1 MSSPDYYL
9 VPVLPNNGNMHILT
23 NGKANIG
30 SSDTQLVTNSSSNLT
45 LSVNGNMNNFNGPY
59 FSNNTNAILIP
70 SGSSV
75 QRPSGGNVAGY
86 LRYNTDSTVS
96 TLEYYRASQSAYL
109 PLYSPP
115 TFTTVSPSTI
125 IQDASSTQVITIT
138 GFNFDV
144 VNGCIVHYFN
154 NNFSTIYVSTSTNV
168 SSSTNLT
175 ATIPSAMNAG
185 TAYANG
191 PYAVQVQNNTSGM
204 SYTRVG
210 VLNAFYWNPIDP
222 SGMNLGNLY
231 TSLTYSSSSN
241 PKLTP
246 VNAISPSGATLTYS
260 FDPTGTYA
268 TGYAFMTGTG
278 LTIQNVGGDGYITG
292 TVKNGYVLTST
303 TVAFGIRAYDP
314 SLNAYLTT
322 RVFNATFVPLLLNL
336 SVSGSGA
343 TTNTVTSGSSY
354 VYTAITMTPTT
365 HLVAP
370 ATRTYNLT
378 VGLTAAGGS
387 NYTAD
392 PSFSY
397 VDFLVV
403 GGGGGGGSGWQG
415 GGGGAGGLIS
425 SGNNPYA
432 SYGYNIGNSGGG
444 ASSGVGPILIPAQGS
459 ATTYTNAFIVGGGGA
474 GGYYYYDPGSS
485 NTPPANG
492 ANSTLSFAA
501 RTYIAI
507 GGGYG
512 STEQNISLTPYSLN
526 GANGG
531 CGGAA
536 GQGGGNIGLGT
547 ANQGYNGG
555 AAVSDGST
563 GGHYI
568 CGGGGGAGGV
578 GGNAVNGAPNP
589 TYSGQGGNGGVGLQ
603 NSINGTSVY
612 YAGGGGGAP
621 RASSSTGTPGTGGT
635 GGGGAAVLTANSS
648 GAFTGGLGTDGLGG
662 GGGGVGV
669 SSSGPPYNGESGGY
683 GGNGVIII
691 RYRTT

>member
-1 MSSPDYYL
+1 MSSSDYYL

-70 SGSSV
+70 SGSSA

-86 LRYNTDSTVS
+86 LRYNTDTTVT

-115 TFTTVSPSTI
+115 TFTTVSPFTI
-125 IQDASSTQVITIT
+125 IQDASSTQIITIT
-138 GFNFDV
+138 GFNFDI
-144 VNGCIVHYFN
+144 VNGCIVYYFN

-168 SSSTNLT
+168 TSSTSLT

-185 TAYANG
+185 TAYTNA

-204 SYTRVG
+204 SYTQVG
-210 VLNAFYWNPIDP
+210 LINTFYWNPIDP

-260 FDPTGTYA
+260 FDPTGAYA
-268 TGYAFMTGTG
+268 TGYAFVTGTG
-278 LTIQNVGGDGYITG
+278 LTIQNVGGNGYITG
-292 TVKNGYVLTST
+292 TVKNGYVLVST

-314 SLNAYLTT
+314 SLNVYLTT

-336 SVSGSGA
+336 SVSGSGV
-343 TTNTVTSGSSY
+343 TTNTITSAGSY

-365 HLVAP
+365 HLVSP
-370 ATRTYNLT
+370 ATQSYNLT

-403 GGGGGGGSGWQG
+403 GGGGGGGSGWEG

-444 ASSGVGPILIPAQGS
+444 ASSGVGPIFIPAQGS
-459 ATTYTNAFIVGGGGA
+459 ATTYINAAVVGGGGA
-474 GGYYYYDPGSS
+474 GGYYSYDSS
-485 NTPPANG
+485 NAPPANG
-492 ANSTLSFAA
+492 ANSTISFAA
-501 RTYIAI
+501 RTYIAY

-512 STEQNISLTPYSLN
+512 STEQNISSNPYSLN

-536 GQGGGNIGLGT
+536 GQGGMTIGLGT

-555 AAVSDGST
+555 AGVSDGST

-568 CGGGGGAGGV
+568 GGGGGGAGSV
-578 GGNAVNGAPNP
+578 GGNAVNGAPSSSNV
-589 TYSGQGGNGGVGLQ
+589 GQGGNGGVGLQ

-621 RASSSTGTPGTGGT
+621 RATTSNGSPGTGGT
-635 GGGGAAVLTANSS
+635 GGGGSGALTANSS
-648 GAFTGGLGTDGLGG
+648 GGFTGGLGTDGLGG

-669 SSSGPPYNGESGGY
+669 SSSGPSYNGETGGY